1 MMRLAGA
8 FIVLNAALTLGA
20 AVPASTADAP
30 VPELRIAR
38 AQGAIQVDGLLDDAG
53 WKTAVR
59 VEQWFE
65 TNPGDNTPP
74 PVGNV
79 GYLAYDERFLYAA
92 FEFQDPEPGKIRAP
106 FSDRDNVG
114 SDTDYGGIILDT
126 RNDNRGLLLLANAR
140 GIQYDSISSD
150 ASGNE
155 DASPDFF
162 WESAARIHE
171 KGWVLEL
178 RVPFSSLR
186 YSKEAVQSWG
196 VMLYRNYPRQFRYQ
210 FFSTRLPRGGTCF
223 ICHSNRMVGL
233 ERLPTGGH
241 VVVAPY
247 ATAARSGSTDDPGSP
262 LDTDPFDGHL
272 GLDVKWTPSADLALD
287 ATVNPDFSQIES
299 DVAQIGANER
309 FALFFP
315 EKRPFFLEGIE
326 LLSTPIQA
334 VYTRTITSP
343 RFGLR
348 GTGKMGKASYTGLVV
363 QDRGGG
369 SVVLPG
375 PESSDLADQD
385 FRSWVALG
393 RVRRDIGRSF
403 VSVLVSDREVRG
415 GGFNRLAGPD
425 FQWRPGDSDTV
436 TGQILFS
443 RTRTPDRPE
452 LSDTWNGERLSG
464 HAADIWY
471 SHNSRTLDWF
481 AEYRDFAH
489 GFRADNGFVPQ
500 VGFRQTFGEAGY
512 TFRPEKG
519 FLRRLRTF
527 TFFDRQAERGGGLIS
542 RDASVGAGMDGRFN
556 SFMRFWYVDGRVRA
570 GEVVLPRRLLRFVVQ
585 LSPTSWLSGI
595 GLEGFAGR
603 EVDFDNA
610 RTGTG
615 ADVRLRATLRPSSH
629 LELAFNS
636 GRRFLDV
643 SPPGMARSRLFTA
656 HVDRLRATYT
666 FNARSFVRAIGQR
679 VETKRDPSL
688 FVDEVE
694 RRESSFEGSVLFA
707 YKINWQTLVFLG
719 YGDTRALSDEDR
731 LEPSDRQLFLKISY
745 AFQR

>member
-1 MMRLAGA
+1 MRTAGA
-8 FIVLNAALTLGA
+8 FIALNAAL
-20 AVPASTADAP
+20 AVAGPASARGADPAAP
-30 VPELRIAR
+30 EIRIVR
-38 AQGAIQVDGLLDDAG
+38 AIGPIVVDGALDDAG
-53 WKTAVR
+53 WKGATR
-59 VEQWFE
+59 IDQWFE
-65 TNPGDNTPP
+65 TNPGDNVPP

-79 GYLAYDERFLYAA
+79 GYLAYDDHFLYAA
-92 FEFQDPEPGKIRAP
+92 FEFDDPEPGRIRAP
-106 FSDRDNVG
+106 FADRDNVG
-114 SDTDYGGIILDT
+114 SDTDYGGVILDT
-126 RNDNRGLLLLANAR
+126 RNDNRGLLLLANPR
-140 GIQYDSISSD
+140 GIQYDSVSND

-155 DASPDFF
+155 DSSPDVF
-162 WESAARIHE
+162 WDSAGRITE
-171 KGWVLEL
+171 KGWILEM

-186 YSKEAVQSWG
+186 YSKAAVQSWG

-223 ICHSNRMVGL
+223 ICRSNRLVGL
-233 ERLPTGGH
+233 ERLPGGGH

-247 ATAARSGSTDDPGSP
+247 ATAARSGHTDEPGTG
-262 LDTDPFDGHL
+262 LATDPFDGDV
-272 GLDVKWTPSADLALD
+272 GLDVKWTPTADLALD
-287 ATVNPDFSQIES
+287 ATVNPDFSPIES

-348 GTGKMGKASYTGLVV
+348 GTGKWGKASYTGLVV

-375 PESSDLADQD
+375 PDSSDLADQD

-393 RVRRDIGRSF
+393 RVRRDVGRSF

-425 FQWRPGDSDTV
+425 FQWRPGESDTV

-452 LSDTWNGERLSG
+452 LTESWKGERLQG

-471 SHNSRTLDWF
+471 SHNTRRLDWF
-481 AEYRDFAH
+481 AEYRDFSH

-519 FLRRLRTF
+519 LLRRLRAF
-527 TFFDRQAERGGGLIS
+527 AFFDRQAERGGGLIS
-542 RDASVGAGMDGRFN
+542 RDAAVGAGMDGRFN

-570 GEVVLPRRLLRFVVQ
+570 GEVVLPRRLFRYVVQ
-585 LSPTSWLSGI
+585 LSPTRWLSGI
-595 GLEGFAGR
+595 GLEGFAGK
-603 EVDFDNA
+603 EVDFDNS

-615 ADVRLRATLRPSSH
+615 ADVRVRATLRPTSH
-629 LELAFNS
+629 LELALNS

-643 SPPGMARSRLFTA
+643 SPPGLAKARLFTA

-666 FNARSFVRAIGQR
+666 FNSRSFVRAIAQR
-679 VETKRDPSL
+679 VETKRDPRL
-688 FVDEVE
+688 FADEVE
-694 RRESSFEGSVLFA
+694 RREASFEGSVLFA
-707 YKINWQTLVFLG
+707 YKVNWQTLVFLG